1 MRKYT
6 IKEAVM
12 NYPAQ
17 FREQRFCCWKWA
29 KQSGRDT
36 KVPYNPKT
44 GMRAKTDDLT
54 TFSTFD
60 EALEQME
67 TVPSYAGIGVNI
79 AETGEGLAHVGCI
92 DLDHCIKDD
101 NTLSDSAEE
110 VLNLLPDALAE
121 VSPSGTGLHLFFI
134 MPDEFNF
141 DGNTYY
147 INNRKKGKEIYLP
160 GLIKPHFMTVTGK
173 IYRKGGMVVSSD
185 QLQSFLNTYMKRA
198 SAIKVNVK
206 IPSGGSVLTNEEVIA
221 KLAAEPDQ
229 KFIDMYRG
237 NWEEYAPADSEI
249 NWTQSDADMTVLMKL
264 AFYCRGDMAQMDELF
279 RESGLMRP
287 KWDRKI
293 ADTTYGVYSMTKAVN
308 LCNSFYEPRA
318 TAAEDFADVEEDDN
332 DLIREVVSDMMLNH
346 NTEPVDPDHPADE
359 LGHSVEPDEVNH
371 NGVTDGGDV
380 NTDDDAV
387 TRLNKQLS
395 LLISSN
401 PTSDDLYKDE
411 NITLAAYARMTDPAS
426 YEKLRAIIQKNKMS
440 IKLYERKVKEKE
452 EQVQAIREEKLLDG
466 MAVPGF
472 FYYNKTANRYCV
484 DAAKLAIHVR
494 ENLPFIL
501 VEDSLRDTRTKY
513 VYEDGV
519 YKICSDEKF
528 KGYIKRFIEDYDP
541 ELVCMKDVEEAYRN
555 VSTTLEAVPFDQ
567 LNADQD
573 LINFRNG
580 LLRISTLELEP
591 HTPKVLSTIQLN
603 CEWKGEDTPTPK
615 FDAYLDMLTDFSWE
629 IKNLLLEFVGVA
641 ISNIHGPKYKK
652 ALFLSGPGNTGKSQL
667 KILTERLLG
676 RDNFAAI
683 DLSELE
689 SQFGASMI
697 YGKRLAGTA
706 DMTFMTIRELK
717 MFKTITGGDNIK
729 MEFKGKT
736 PFSYN
741 YNGLLWFCMNR
752 PPKFGGDCGKWVYD
766 RIMLVECPNVI
777 QASEQDRELVD
788 KMYAERDGIVYKA
801 VMALKETIANGYC
814 FTEPASVT
822 EARENYRAENDS
834 VTMFFRDCLVERK
847 KPGSISNVDHG
858 TVSLVHKLYIKWCKI
873 NNNGYYKP
881 LDEFKEGYADYVGM
895 PLDKAII
902 RRRNGMYF
910 LCHEVTEEATVNLLQ
925 SDRDV
930 HMEFSQM

>member
-60 EALEQME
+60 EALEQMDSV
-67 TVPSYAGIGVNI
+67 TTYAGIGVNI
-79 AETGEGLAHVGCI
+79 AEPGEGLAHVGCI

-141 DGNTYY
+141 DSNTYY
-147 INNRKKGKEIYLP
+147 VNNRKKGKEIYLP

-173 IYRKGGMVVSSD
+173 IYRKGAMVVSSD
-185 QLQSFLNTYMKRA
+185 QLQSFLDTYMKRA

-206 IPSGGSVLTNEEVIA
+206 LPSGGSVLTNEEVIA
-221 KLAAEPDQ
+221 KLSAEPDQ

-237 NWEEYAPADSEI
+237 NWEEYAPADSEN

-279 RESGLMRP
+279 RESGLMRD
-287 KWDRKI
+287 KWDRRI

-332 DLIREVVSDMMLNH
+332 DLIKEVVSDMILGH
-346 NTEPVDPDHPADE
+346 AADPDHADE
-359 LGHSVEPDEVNH
+359 LGHSVEPDKVNH

-440 IKLYERKVKEKE
+440 IKLYEQKVKEKV

-484 DAAKLAIHVR
+484 DPAKLAIHVK

-528 KGYIKRFIEDYDP
+528 KGYIKRFIEDFDP
-541 ELVCMKDVEEAYRN
+541 ELVCMKDVEEAFRN
-555 VSTTLEAVPFDQ
+555 VSTTLEAVPYDQ
-567 LNADQD
+567 LNSDED
-573 LINFRNG
+573 IINFRNG

-591 HTPKVLSTIQLN
+591 HTPNVLSTIQLN

-629 IKNLLLEFVGVA
+629 IKNLLLQFMGVTL
-641 ISNIHGPKYKK
+641 SNIHGPKYKK

-717 MFKTITGGDNIK
+717 MFKTITGGDNIR

-752 PPKFGGDCGKWVYD
+752 PPKFGGDTGSWVYD

-847 KPGSISNVDHG
+847 KPGSISATDHE
-858 TVSLVHKLYIKWCKI
+858 TVTLVHKIYIGWCKI

-881 LDEFKEGYADYVGM
+881 LDEFKQGYADYVGM
-895 PLDKAII
+895 PLDKAIG
-902 RRRNGMYF
+902 RRGRGMYF
-910 LCHEVTEEATVNLLQ
+910 LFHEVTEEAACNLLR
-925 SDRDV
+925 SDRDAR
-930 HMEFSQM
+930 MELAQMGK

>member
-6 IKEAVM
+6 IKEAVKD
-12 NYPAQ
+12 YPAQ

-44 GMRAKTDDLT
+44 GMRAKTDDLK

-60 EALEQME
+60 EALEQMDSV
-67 TVPSYAGIGVNI
+67 TTYAGIGVNI
-79 AETGEGLAHVGCI
+79 AEPGEGLAHVGCI

-141 DGNTYY
+141 DSNTYY
-147 INNRKKGKEIYLP
+147 VNNRRKGKEIYLP

-185 QLQSFLNTYMKRA
+185 QLQSFLDTYMKRA

-206 IPSGGSVLTNEEVIA
+206 LPSGGSVLTNEEVIA

-279 RESGLMRP
+279 RESGLMRD
-287 KWDRKI
+287 KWDRRI

-332 DLIREVVSDMMLNH
+332 DLIKEVVSDMILGH
-346 NTEPVDPDHPADE
+346 AADPDHADE

-371 NGVTDGGDV
+371 NGVTDAGDV

-440 IKLYERKVKEKE
+440 IKLYEQKVKE
-452 EQVQAIREEKLLDG
+452 R
-466 MAVPGF
+466 
-472 FYYNKTANRYCV
+472 
-484 DAAKLAIHVR
+484 
-494 ENLPFIL
+494 
-501 VEDSLRDTRTKY
+501 
-513 VYEDGV
+513 
-519 YKICSDEKF
+519 
-528 KGYIKRFIEDYDP
+528 
-541 ELVCMKDVEEAYRN
+541 
-555 VSTTLEAVPFDQ
+555 
-567 LNADQD
+567 
-573 LINFRNG
+573 
-580 LLRISTLELEP
+580 
-591 HTPKVLSTIQLN
+591 
-603 CEWKGEDTPTPK
+603 
-615 FDAYLDMLTDFSWE
+615 
-629 IKNLLLEFVGVA
+629 
-641 ISNIHGPKYKK
+641 
-652 ALFLSGPGNTGKSQL
+652 
-667 KILTERLLG
+667 
-676 RDNFAAI
+676 
-683 DLSELE
+683 
-689 SQFGASMI
+689 
-697 YGKRLAGTA
+697 
-706 DMTFMTIRELK
+706 
-717 MFKTITGGDNIK
+717 
-729 MEFKGKT
+729 
-736 PFSYN
+736 
-741 YNGLLWFCMNR
+741 
-752 PPKFGGDCGKWVYD
+752 
-766 RIMLVECPNVI
+766 
-777 QASEQDRELVD
+777 
-788 KMYAERDGIVYKA
+788 
-801 VMALKETIANGYC
+801 
-814 FTEPASVT
+814 
-822 EARENYRAENDS
+822 
-834 VTMFFRDCLVERK
+834 
-847 KPGSISNVDHG
+847 
-858 TVSLVHKLYIKWCKI
+858 
-873 NNNGYYKP
+873 
-881 LDEFKEGYADYVGM
+881 
-895 PLDKAII
+895 
-902 RRRNGMYF
+902 
-910 LCHEVTEEATVNLLQ
+910 
-925 SDRDV
+925 
-930 HMEFSQM
+930 

>member
-60 EALEQME
+60 EALEQMDSV
-67 TVPSYAGIGVNI
+67 TTYAGIGVNI
-79 AETGEGLAHVGCI
+79 AEPGEGLAHVGCI

-185 QLQSFLNTYMKRA
+185 QLQSFLDTYMKRA

-206 IPSGGSVLTNEEVIA
+206 LPSGGSVLTNEEVIA
-221 KLAAEPDQ
+221 KLSAEPDQ

-237 NWEEYAPADSEI
+237 NWEEYAPADSEN

-279 RESGLMRP
+279 RESGLMRD
-287 KWDRKI
+287 KWDRRI

-332 DLIREVVSDMMLNH
+332 DLIKEVVSDMILGH
-346 NTEPVDPDHPADE
+346 AADPDHADE
-359 LGHSVEPDEVNH
+359 LGHSVEPDKVNH

-440 IKLYERKVKEKE
+440 IKLYEQKVKEKV

-484 DAAKLAIHVR
+484 DPAKLAIHVK

-528 KGYIKRFIEDYDP
+528 KGYIKRFIEDFDP
-541 ELVCMKDVEEAYRN
+541 ELVCMKDVEEAFRN
-555 VSTTLEAVPFDQ
+555 VSTTLEAVPYDQ
-567 LNADQD
+567 LNSDED
-573 LINFRNG
+573 IINFRNG

-591 HTPKVLSTIQLN
+591 HTPNVLSTIQLN

-629 IKNLLLEFVGVA
+629 IKNLLLQFMGVTL
-641 ISNIHGPKYKK
+641 SNIHGPKYKK

-717 MFKTITGGDNIK
+717 MFKTITGGDNIR

-752 PPKFGGDCGKWVYD
+752 PPKFGGDTGKWVYD

-847 KPGSISNVDHG
+847 KPGSISATDHE
-858 TVSLVHKLYIKWCKI
+858 TVTLVHKIYIGWCKI

-881 LDEFKEGYADYVGM
+881 LDEFKQGYADYVGM
-895 PLDKAII
+895 PLDKAIG
-902 RRRNGMYF
+902 RRGRGMYF
-910 LCHEVTEEATVNLLQ
+910 LFHEVTEEAACNLLR
-925 SDRDV
+925 SDRDAR
-930 HMEFSQM
+930 MELAQMGK